1 MQSSDPIFST
11 YEMSIRYLYRNLSAL
26 TPQYLLSHFFY
37 FIAIIETSENLIYW
51 LLQHLFLEVVLRFAF
66 SLNLGDFLDQI
77 S

>member
-11 YEMSIRYLYRNLSAL
+11 DEMSTRHLYRNLSAL
-26 TPQYLLSHFFY
+26 TPQYLLSHILY